1 MYHTRLSLRSRVL
14 RGSINTLNNIAS
26 PNLSL
31 KSHIPASEANRL
43 NRQPI
48 STNSNLFRPRE
59 LKLKLLSQL
68 EVSFNKSNLHT
79 QYQMPAISKLPSKCN
94 MRRRR
99 SLPNS
104 RLLRHRRTLRNKFP
118 SKRPSKC
125 RSRIPTNRHRRHVH
139 STSKCR
145 HLPNSLDSLDSHLIR
160 DKITKLFSNRHSLVL
175 LSSRTFNNLCLSS
188 NRHSLVLLSS
198 RISNSR
204 CLSSSHRRKRTRY
217 SRLQPRRGT
226 QARIGWTRI
235 AWAGV
240 KERERSDAEL

>member
-26 PNLSL
+26 PNLSF

-79 QYQMPAISKLPSKCN
+79 RYQMPAISKLPSKCN

-104 RLLRHRRTLRNKFP
+104 GLLRHRRTLRNKFP

-125 RSRIPTNRHRRHVH
+125 PSRIPTNRHRHHVH
-139 STSKCR
+139 STSRCR
-145 HLPNSLDSLDSHLIR
+145 HLANSLGSLSIR
-160 DKITKLFSNRHSLVL
+160 DRTTKLFSNRRSLVL
-175 LSSRTFNNLCLSS
+175 LSSRTSNSLCLSS

-204 CLSSSHRRKRTRY
+204 CLSSSRKRKRTRY
-217 SRLQPRRGT
+217 SRLRPRRGT

-235 AWAGV
+235 AWAGA
-240 KERERSDAEL
+240 KERERSDAELY